1 MLVMIYESQHT
12 FGSVVFEFVGN
23 PGKCFLV
30 ERNIVFLV
38 RQYRIISP
46 DHPFPADFISQLLK
60 GIHSFIDGGQM
71 IFQLFSVGVKCKLEV
86 IVVILQFLQL
96 VEHRCRVLGQKT
108 KQSTTAGDRDLANH
122 FRMIWIGH

>member
-12 FGSVVFEFVGN
+12 FGSVVFEPVGN

-38 RQYRIISP
+38 RQYRIIST
-46 DHPFPADFISQLLK
+46 DHPFPADFISQLFK

-96 VEHRCRVLGQKT
+96 VEHRCRVLGPENKAIYY
-108 KQSTTAGDRDLANH
+108 SR
-122 FRMIWIGH
+122 R

>member
-46 DHPFPADFISQLLK
+46 DHPFPADFISQLFK

-86 IVVILQFLQL
+86 IVVILQFLSWL
-96 VEHRCRVLGQKT
+96 SIGLKVLGQKT
-108 KQSTTAGDRDLANH
+108 KQSTTAGDREILLII
-122 FRMIWIGH
+122 FG